1 MDVYLNILNSS
12 SCALNQ
18 TPILVPD
25 RNEVI
30 VRSVIDMLYRVNPSP
45 ECLQEML
52 PFVCLNWLGL
62 CGDEDLVLPT
72 TSQCEDIQD
81 RTCDR
86 EWKQMAA
93 TGVLLPDCDDF
104 NEENNVVC
112 PSNNN
117 TQTEGTRLIS

>member
-1 MDVYLNILNSS
+1 MDAYLNILNSS

-30 VRSVIDMLYRVNPSP
+30 VRPVIDILYRVNPSP
-45 ECLQEML
+45 ECFQEML
-52 PFVCLNWLGL
+52 PFICLYWFGL